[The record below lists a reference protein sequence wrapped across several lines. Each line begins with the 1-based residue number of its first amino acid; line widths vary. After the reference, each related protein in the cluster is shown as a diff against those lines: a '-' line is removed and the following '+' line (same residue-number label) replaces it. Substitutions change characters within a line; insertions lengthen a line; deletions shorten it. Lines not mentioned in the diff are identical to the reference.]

1 MISLSR
7 GAAFIFFLL
16 LVFPIQAADLIEAE
30 KIDVNTA
37 LEEELQKI
45 TGVGPAIAQR
55 IIDARPF
62 SSIHDLIRVNGIGEI
77 TLQKIIDQGLAW
89 VAYQPGDEVNASS
102 SPVGESPQQYPEG
115 VVINEILPSPEGADA
130 EKEWIEIFNQNNF
143 GVNLSGWQITDSAGE
158 TQNYTF
164 PEGSTIGPEG
174 FFLLFR
180 PMTRIVLN
188 NGGDEL
194 KLLRPDG
201 GNADSL
207 IYENAPN
214 GESFNRTLSGWT
226 WSSHLTPG
234 EINSISLPE
243 KSEEETP
250 EETKDKKGLATVSQ
264 VINLEGNEQNQKMS
278 FPFIAA
284 LSLAVFSGL
293 VILNLKK
300 KISF

>member
-7 GAAFIFFLL
+7 GTVFIFFLFL
-16 LVFPIQAADLIEAE
+16 TFSAQAADVPEKTDINAASLEDLVKIIHIGEARARELIS
-30 KIDVNTA
+30 
-37 LEEELQKI
+37 L
-45 TGVGPAIAQR
+45 
-55 IIDARPF
+55 RPF
-62 SSIHDLIRVNGIGEI
+62 SSLDELAKIKGIGEAKLNDI
-77 TLQKIIDQGLAW
+77 KEQGLAW
-89 VAYQPGDEVNASS
+89 VFEFVVEDQPKEN
-102 SPVGESPQQYPEG
+102 YPSG
-115 VVINEILPSPEGADA
+115 IIINEVLPSPEGADA

-143 GVNLSGWQITDSAGE
+143 EVNLSGWQITDSAGE
-158 TQNYTF
+158 TRNYTF
-164 PEGSTIGPEG
+164 PEGSTIESKG

-201 GNADSL
+201 GSADSL

-226 WSSHLTPG
+226 WSPHLTPG
-234 EINSISLPE
+234 GINSVSLPE

-264 VINLEGNEQNQKMS
+264 VINLEGNEQNQKTS